1 MTAIH
6 SFGQK
11 VPCCLWKPQS

>member
-6 SFGQK
+6 SF
-11 VPCCLWKPQS
+11 